1 MAEPLPYAGKI
12 TWPKWSAKL
21 NAQEMQTG
29 SLKLKLPIGLHP
41 VSYTSTIEWNGL
53 TNEQVKEV
61 VNQMAAKSFNGV
73 YEYTDATTG
82 LCFLRPTGDL
92 SYSEAPEGLFASLAM
107 GFDKL

>member
-1 MAEPLPYAGKI
+1 MAEQLPYAGKI
-12 TWPKWSAKL
+12 SWPKWSAKL

-29 SLKLKLPIGLHP
+29 SLKMKLPIGLQP
-41 VSYTSTIEWNGL
+41 VAYMTTIEWNGL

-61 VNQMAAKSFNGV
+61 IDLMASTSFNGV
-73 YEYTDATTG
+73 YEYPDTTMG
-82 LCFLRPTGDL
+82 LCYLRPTGDL